1 MLYAIYGPDGRILQ
15 SNKVW
20 HASDA
25 DKKFEDGLHDR
36 GQKFVK
42 SETPYVL
49 SPDKWFVNSA
59 AEGLVGRPRMR
70 IEQSKKHMR
79 AGVDDFV
86 LLTGI
91 PTGSNFRIMAGPTEY
106 ITGQMDPDGTEIKL
120 SVPVPCTCQVILDK
134 WPYRTFT
141 ATIEVHA

>member
-20 HASDA
+20 HAADA
-25 DKKFEDGLHDR
+25 DSKFEDGLHEF

-42 SETPYVL
+42 ADTPLVL
-49 SPDKWFVNSA
+49 SPDIWFVDTKLKLL
-59 AEGLVGRPRMR
+59 AERPVMP
-70 IEQSKKHMR
+70 IEISRLHIK
-79 AGVDDFV
+79 AGVEDFV

-91 PTGSNFRIMAGPTEY
+91 PTGSKFRIMAGATEY
-106 ITGQMDPDGTEIKL
+106 TAGQMDPDGTQIKL
-120 SVPVPCTCQVILDK
+120 SVPVPCTCKVILDK
-134 WPYRTFT
+134 WPYQTFT